1 MKIELNLNEKLEEHQ
16 AKSNKNT
23 RIDCRHK
30 SIVSPNCSCGTSEQN
45 LSRAGRCQRQRR
57 ISGPR
62 AFRRLGA
69 VASPEG
75 EEARCPKASIG

>member
-1 MKIELNLNEKLEEHQ
+1 MKIDINLNEQLEEQQ
-16 AKSNKNT
+16 AKLNKNP
-23 RIDCRHK
+23 RIDYRPK

-57 ISGPR
+57 KSGPR

-75 EEARCPKASIG
+75 EGVRGPKAAIG